1 MPTWCGC
8 LPRKDCS
15 GEVTTPVAG
24 HTPLA
29 GLSEAQR
36 EAAMARFKVL
46 SPHLHDGVTV
56 SAAAAAAGRSPRTV
70 TRWLSDYRA
79 RGLVGLAPTPRSD
92 RGRRR
97 IRPELVTVI
106 EALYLKRPA
115 PSAATVYRTAEQVAA
130 AQGWA
135 APSYETVRGVLRAL
149 GDPLLVL
156 AQQGTKAYQQ
166 AYDLLYRRESV
177 RPNGM
182 WQADHTELDILV
194 LGPDRAPVRPWLSVI
209 LDDHSRAVPGYA
221 LNLSAPSALQT
232 ALALRQA
239 IWTKADPAWR
249 VCGIPEIL
257 YSDHGSDFTSHHL
270 EQVCADLH
278 IQLVHSTAGK
288 PRGRGKI
295 ERFFRSVN
303 QLFLPGLPGHL
314 VDGVQASA
322 PALTLSQLEDLLHAF
337 IIGDYNQR
345 RHGET
350 GVPPQQRWEA
360 GGFLPQLP
368 ERIEDLDLLLLTV
381 AKTQVVRRDG
391 IRFQNMRY
399 LNVNL
404 AAFVGESVII
414 RYDPRDLGQIR
425 VFHDGTFLCTAICQD
440 IADETISLKEL
451 RTARD
456 RHRKDLREQITA
468 RRTLVDDLLAVHQA
482 ATPPPP
488 ARKLKRYRND

>member
-1 MPTWCGC
+1 MTAPMT
-8 LPRKDCS
+8 DH
-15 GEVTTPVAG
+15 A
-24 HTPLA
+24 PLT

-36 EAAMARFKVL
+36 AAAMARFQVL
-46 SPHLHDGVTV
+46 SPHLHEGVPVT
-56 SAAAAAAGRSPRTV
+56 AAAVAAGQSVRTL
-70 TRWLSDYRA
+70 TRWLAAYRA
-79 RGLVGLAPTPRSD
+79 WGLAGLASTPRSD
-92 RGRRR
+92 RGVRR
-97 IRPELVTVI
+97 IRAELVTVI
-106 EALYLKRPA
+106 EVLYLQKPA
-115 PSAATVYRTAEQVAA
+115 PTVATVYRTVGQVATR
-130 AQGWA
+130 QGWA
-135 APSYETVRGVLRAL
+135 APSYETVRGVVRAL

-166 AYDLLYRRESV
+166 AYDLLYRREAD
-177 RPNGM
+177 RPNLM
-182 WQADHTELDILV
+182 WQADHTELDILL
-194 LGPDRAPVRPWLSVI
+194 LGPGQTPVRPWLSVI

-257 YSDHGSDFTSHHL
+257 YSDHGSDFTSRHI

-278 IQLVHSTAGK
+278 IQLIHSTAGK

-314 VDGVQASA
+314 VAGVQASA
-322 PALTLSQLEDLLHAF
+322 PALTLGQLEDLLHAF
-337 IIGDYNQR
+337 IVGDYNQR
-345 RHGET
+345 EHGET

-368 ERIEDLDLLLLTV
+368 ERLEDLDLLLLTV
-381 AKTQVVRRDG
+381 PAPRLVHRDG
-391 IRFQNMRY
+391 IRFQSMRY

-404 AAFVGESVII
+404 AALVGEPVII

-425 VFHDGTFLCTAICQD
+425 VFHDGNFLCTAICQD
-440 IADETISLKEL
+440 IAGEKISLKDL
-451 RTARD
+451 QSARD

-468 RRTLVDDLLAVHQA
+468 RSTLVEDLLAVHQA
-482 ATPPPP
+482 AMPQQPVG
-488 ARKLKRYRND
+488 KLKRYRNE

>member
-1 MPTWCGC
+1 MTTA
-8 LPRKDCS
+8 
-15 GEVTTPVAG
+15 VTG
-24 HTPLA
+24 HTPLG

-36 EAAMARFKVL
+36 AAAMARFQVL
-46 SPHLHDGVTV
+46 RPHLNDGVTV

-92 RGRRR
+92 RGQRR

-106 EALYLKRPA
+106 EALYLHRPA
-115 PSAATVYRTAEQVAA
+115 PSVATVYRTVGQVAA
-130 AQGWA
+130 RQGWA

-166 AYDLLYRRESV
+166 AYDLLYRRESD

-182 WQADHTELDILV
+182 WQADHTELDIL
-194 LGPDRAPVRPWLSVI
+194 LQGPDRAPLRPWLSVI

-257 YSDHGSDFTSHHL
+257 YSDHGPDFTSHHL

-278 IQLVHSTAGK
+278 IQLIHSTAGK

-295 ERFFRSVN
+295 ERLFRSVN

-314 VDGVQASA
+314 VAGVQASA
-322 PALTLSQLEDLLHAF
+322 PSLTLGELDELLHAF
-337 IIGDYNQR
+337 IVADYNHHP
-345 RHGET
+345 HGET

-381 AKTQVVRRDG
+381 PVPRVVHRDG

-404 AAFVGESVII
+404 AAFVGEPVTI

-440 IADETISLKEL
+440 IADETISLKDL
-451 RTARD
+451 QSARD
-456 RHRKDLREQITA
+456 RHRRYLREQITE
-468 RRTLVDDLLAVHQA
+468 RRTLVDDLLAVHHTP
-482 ATPPPP
+482 TPPQPL
-488 ARKLKRYRND
+488 RKLKRYRND